1 MVVRWWPVSYADC
14 KTSACISQLYL
25 WLDVRRAGLDAQE
38 MKSIS
43 LLENVATLMH
53 FLFAQTKQPCIV
65 RSAFI
70 SGWFHVLW
78 NAYQPVQ
85 WQGGYWGA
93 VIRPTM
99 CKTAHKRLL
108 HRLVDFWCGLEPMG
122 LLFQFIARPA
132 CSTGSLCPPP
142 TPSIPPH
149 LPPTCPLI
157 CATRDLS
164 KVWKKPAQNPPNPT
178 GHPLRHLY
186 TEGYWIR
193 SCISSATL
201 ERLPSIMGKVWWIE

>member
-1 MVVRWWPVSYADC
+1 M
-14 KTSACISQLYL
+14 
-25 WLDVRRAGLDAQE
+25 WLDVRKPGLDAQE
-38 MKSIS
+38 VKSIS
-43 LLENVATLMH
+43 LLENVATHMH
-53 FLFAQTKQPCIV
+53 FLLAQTKQPYIV

-85 WQGGYWGA
+85 WQGGHWGA

-108 HRLVDFWCGLEPMG
+108 HRLVDFWYGLGPMG
-122 LLFQFIARPA
+122 LLFQFIAGPA

-142 TPSIPPH
+142 TPSTPPH
-149 LPPTCPLI
+149 LPPTRPLI

-164 KVWKKPAQNPPNPT
+164 RVWKKPCSKSTKSNWPSVKAFVHWRLLNC
-178 GHPLRHLY
+178 
-186 TEGYWIR
+186 
-193 SCISSATL
+193 CISSATL